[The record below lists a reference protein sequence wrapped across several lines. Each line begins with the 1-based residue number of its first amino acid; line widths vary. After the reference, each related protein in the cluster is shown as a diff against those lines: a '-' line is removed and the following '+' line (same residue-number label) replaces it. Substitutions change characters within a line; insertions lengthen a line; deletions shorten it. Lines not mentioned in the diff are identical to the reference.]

1 MGAYML
7 TARISQYRSNLSSYH
22 NQVLSDHEP
31 LRIVGPSRGDI
42 VVLAAEDYERIQDSI
57 SVLKDRATLNSLLAG
72 KSDFPGDAQEGALD
86 MKDVFTDVMD
96 SKNK

>member
-1 MGAYML
+1 MT
-7 TARISQYRSNLSSYH
+7 TARISEYRSNLSSYH

-42 VVLAAEDYERIQDSI
+42 VILAAEDYERIQDSI

-72 KSDFPGDAQEGALD
+72 RSDFPGAAQEANVE
-86 MKDVFTDVMD
+86 MKDVFNDVMD

>member
-1 MGAYML
+1 MT

-57 SVLKDRATLNSLLAG
+57 AVLKDRATLNSLLAER
-72 KSDFPGDAQEGALD
+72 SDFTTAGQEGSLE